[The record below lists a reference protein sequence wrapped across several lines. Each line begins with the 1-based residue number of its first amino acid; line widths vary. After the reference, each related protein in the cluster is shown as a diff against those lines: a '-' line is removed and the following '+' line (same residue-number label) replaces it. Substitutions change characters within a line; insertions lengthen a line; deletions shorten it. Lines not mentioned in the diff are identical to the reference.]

1 MYSSYNSDMMSSGG
15 DTDTDS
21 DSNNNNN
28 NNCGEIIDMND
39 LENIR
44 VKNNIPIIM
53 NQDKLDTIGEI
64 FFISVDSKDRFFQ
77 SGNTTFDYNINSL
90 GKVYKNV
97 ADFSIE
103 GIVIPNLYL
112 DPLKV
117 HGLHTNSIISTSNAA
132 NSNVIRTRRISD
144 LNYITLKISNL
155 SGNTD
160 GSNNNIRKSSG
171 VLVLDRSLDTS
182 NSTGTYVKND
192 GDTNFIEIGNKSN
205 STLAG
210 MDTNNL
216 VFKPMESLKFEFQ
229 VPIASL
235 FDLKFTICDP
245 YGNTLSLLNDYL
257 TIDYITLDNNKLVI
271 RTNEYFS
278 PDEYKVGDHISVS
291 NLVINTPIL
300 EVDNN
305 GLVQFLQSTIK
316 THPILALGEKTT
328 DNVNPD
334 PLNSSNLFNVIYT
347 GIDYTLNKS
356 TGVISTNDFSIG
368 ANVVRLTSGNLI
380 NNNLQNSIFM
390 NINSK
395 RNTSDFLK
403 TRMI

>member
-1 MYSSYNSDMMSSGG
+1 M
-15 DTDTDS
+15 
-21 DSNNNNN
+21 
-28 NNCGEIIDMND
+28 
-39 LENIR
+39 
-44 VKNNIPIIM
+44 
-53 NQDKLDTIGEI
+53 
-64 FFISVDSKDRFFQ
+64 
-77 SGNTTFDYNINSL
+77 
-90 GKVYKNV
+90 
-97 ADFSIE
+97 
-103 GIVIPNLYL
+103 
-112 DPLKV
+112 
-117 HGLHTNSIISTSNAA
+117 
-132 NSNVIRTRRISD
+132 
-144 LNYITLKISNL
+144 

-182 NSTGTYVKND
+182 NSTGTYVKNE

-257 TIDYITLDNNKLVI
+257 TIDYITLDSNKLVI

-328 DNVNPD
+328 ENVNPD